1 MIALIDYGAGNVRS
15 VHKALETVGA
25 DVRLARDPGP
35 IPDADKLVL
44 PGVGAFGDCMA
55 GLHRAG
61 LVDALIQA
69 IEQGKPLL
77 GICVGMQVLFEEGE
91 EMGRH
96 AGLGLL
102 PGRVIRFSFPAL
114 PRMSFIRPHP
124 GESSVPHRIP
134 IRPPCPRE
142 RADRGRSEGK
152 GSGSPPRLGEG
163 ADRGRSEGEGSPLK
177 IPHTGWNQIE
187 PVLPSPLLHDLPP
200 GAWAYFNHAYFCQ
213 AAPAHVLAVT
223 DYGGPFPSVVGLGHI
238 TGIQF
243 HPEKS
248 QHVGLHILRNFVE
261 RVG

>member
-15 VHKALETVGA
+15 VHKALKTVGA
-25 DVRLARDPGP
+25 DVRLARDPGT

-69 IEQGKPLL
+69 VAQGKPLL

-102 PGRVIRFSFPAL
+102 PGRVIRFSFPAS
-114 PRMSFIRPHP
+114 P
-124 GESSVPHRIP
+124 
-134 IRPPCPRE
+134 PPCLRE
-142 RADRGRSEGK
+142 G
-152 GSGSPPRLGEG
+152 L
-163 ADRGRSEGEGSPLK
+163 GEGSPLK

-213 AAPAHVLAVT
+213 ASPAHVLAVT

-261 RVG
+261 RVR